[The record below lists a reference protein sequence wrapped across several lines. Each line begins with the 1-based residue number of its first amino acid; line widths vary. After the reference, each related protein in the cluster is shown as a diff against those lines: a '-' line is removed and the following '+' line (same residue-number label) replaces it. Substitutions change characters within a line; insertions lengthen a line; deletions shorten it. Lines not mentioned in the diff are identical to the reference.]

1 MSTAPPSPS
10 LRSLFSELEQLLQS
24 ETEARVSTSVQ
35 AAQRALAEHLN
46 QSVRRLRQAATF
58 PEIAAIL
65 CDASAPF
72 ANGCAV
78 FHVNENTVAGERLRG
93 AAGEAA
99 ERFREMRF
107 GAAEAAA
114 FAGAIDS
121 REPVV
126 ALCSAAEVSR
136 AVVETFGHAPGDKA
150 YLFPLTVD
158 RTTVGMLYATGSV
171 DSAALELLAQATAAV
186 MEARQRPVQWD
197 RPPGQ
202 WDRPPGLSPDLVRIE
217 PASTAP
223 ASPAMDWD
231 ALSPADRHLHL
242 RAQSFARVKVAEM
255 RLYRPDAVKAG
266 RAQQDLY
273 SALQDAIDEG
283 REAFRQTF
291 VTANPSMVDYFHLE
305 LVRTLAND
313 NPAWLGGKYPG
324 RMV

>member
-35 AAQRALAEHLN
+35 AAQRAQAEHLN
-46 QSVRRLRQAATF
+46 QSVRRLRQAAAF
-58 PEIAAIL
+58 PEIAAVL

-93 AAGEAA
+93 ATGEAA
-99 ERFREMRF
+99 ERFREIRF
-107 GAAEAAA
+107 AAAEAAA

-121 REPVV
+121 GEPVV
-126 ALCSAAEVSR
+126 ALCSSAEVTR
-136 AVVETFGHAPGDKA
+136 PMVETFGHAPGDKA

-158 RTTVGMLYATGSV
+158 RTTVGLLYATGRV

-197 RPPGQ
+197 RPPG
-202 WDRPPGLSPDLVRIE
+202 LSPDLVLIE
-217 PASTAP
+217 PVSTAKASTAP
-223 ASPAMDWD
+223 DWD
-231 ALSPADRHLHL
+231 TLSAADRHLHL
-242 RAQSFARVKVAEM
+242 RAQRFARVKVAEM

-273 SALQDAIDEG
+273 SALKDAIDEG

-291 VTANPSMVDYFHLE
+291 VIASPSMVDYFHLE

-313 NPAWLGGKYPG
+313 IPAWLGGKYPG

>member
-1 MSTAPPSPS
+1 
-10 LRSLFSELEQLLQS
+10 
-24 ETEARVSTSVQ
+24 
-35 AAQRALAEHLN
+35 
-46 QSVRRLRQAATF
+46 
-58 PEIAAIL
+58 
-65 CDASAPF
+65 
-72 ANGCAV
+72 
-78 FHVNENTVAGERLRG
+78 
-93 AAGEAA
+93 
-99 ERFREMRF
+99 MRF

-171 DSAALELLAQATAAV
+171 DGAALELLAQATAAV
-186 MEARQRPVQWD
+186 MEARQRPVH
-197 RPPGQ
+197 

-231 ALSPADRHLHL
+231 ALSPAGRHLHL
-242 RAQSFARVKVAEM
+242 RAQRFARVKVAEI

>member
-1 MSTAPPSPS
+1 MSTAAPSPS
-10 LRSLFSELEQLLQS
+10 LRSLFSELEQLFQT

-35 AAQRALAEHLN
+35 AAERALAEHLN
-46 QSVRRLRQAATF
+46 QSVRRLRQAAAF

-72 ANGCAV
+72 ANAGAV
-78 FHVNENTVAGERLRG
+78 FHITENIVGGERLRG
-93 AAGEAA
+93 ATGEAA
-99 ERFREMRF
+99 ARFREIRF
-107 GAAEAAA
+107 AAAGAAA
-114 FAGAIDS
+114 FAGAIES

-126 ALCSAAEVSR
+126 ALCSAAEVSP
-136 AVVETFGHAPGDKA
+136 ALVEAFAHAPGDKA

-158 RTTVGMLYATGSV
+158 RTTVGMLYATGAV

-186 MEARQRPVQWD
+186 MEARQRPN
-197 RPPGQ
+197 RRATAAPA
-202 WDRPPGLSPDLVRIE
+202 SDLVRIE
-217 PASTAP
+217 PATGAP
-223 ASPAMDWD
+223 AAPAPDWD
-231 ALSPADRHLHL
+231 QLSAADRQLHL
-242 RAQSFARVKVAEM
+242 RAQCFARVKVAEM

-273 SALQDAIDEG
+273 TALHDVIDEG

-291 VTANPSMVDYFHLE
+291 ITASPTMVDYLHVE

-324 RMV
+324 RLA